1 MTHFRPEGERIVVR
15 LNRAEMPAH
24 LRWQGTWHRVQHAST
39 PYRVDVGWWE
49 EQRIWRDYFQ
59 VLTTSGWLAIIFQ
72 DLCDGD
78 WFLQRRYN

>member
-1 MTHFRPEGERIVVR
+1 
-15 LNRAEMPAH
+15 
-24 LRWQGTWHRVQHAST
+24 VQHAST